1 MTSATGFRSSANAPS
16 LGNACPLSTVGRG
29 SSKRSIERP
38 IDQEK
43 LRHVSSCAAASAAPR
58 KGEKQ
63 ATTPARGSARNPP
76 SSAPPARQDHS
87 YLEIV
92 MGRNPPH
99 RAGLRAQEAGREL

>member
-43 LRHVSSCAAASAAPR
+43 LRHVSSCAAASAAPS

-63 ATTPARGSARNPP
+63 ATAPARGSGRIPP
-76 SSAPPARQDHS
+76 TFVRPALQASLSA
-87 YLEIV
+87 V
-92 MGRNPPH
+92 NMMGGKPPH
-99 RAGLRAQEAGREL
+99 PAALDAHEYG